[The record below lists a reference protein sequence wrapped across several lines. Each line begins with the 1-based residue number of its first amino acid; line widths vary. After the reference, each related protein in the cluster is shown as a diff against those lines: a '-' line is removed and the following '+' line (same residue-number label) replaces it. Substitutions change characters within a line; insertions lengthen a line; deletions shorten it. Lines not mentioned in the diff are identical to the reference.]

1 MRQINAYSLVVGQHP
16 CPEKPIRHG
25 MAWRYPWAAMEPGAV
40 IAVMD
45 TSRAARASLSAAA
58 SAAGKRLGRR
68 YATGKLM
75 DEDCLKPVHIGYW
88 CCRIDGC
95 EIKPPSDDTL
105 ADRFK
110 GDEWHARRK
119 ARLTRSLDKVKRPPT
134 IQPVGSIEDVRAR
147 IDGEVGYVEAPEV
160 TEARVAEWADAP
172 GFDAGEDAI

>member
-1 MRQINAYSLVVGQHP
+1 MRQINAFSLVVGQHACQAQP
-16 CPEKPIRHG
+16 VRHG
-25 MAWRYPWAAMEPGAV
+25 LSWRYPWEDMGPGAV
-40 IAVMD
+40 IAVHD
-45 TSRAARASLSAAA
+45 TRRATGASLSAAA

-68 YATGKLM
+68 FVTGKMM
-75 DEDCLKPVHIGYW
+75 DESGRKPTHIGYW